1 MYISIG
7 YGLSIFL
14 SRSLTMGCAASTETK
29 RTGPEYGQYSM
40 LGNYHQKQEEPKPQ
54 QQSNGGPPPAPV
66 DDKLYH
72 TDTEDEVRG
81 GGLKM

>member
-1 MYISIG
+1 
-7 YGLSIFL
+7 
-14 SRSLTMGCAASTETK
+14 MGCAASTETK

-72 TDTEDEVRG
+72 TDTEDEVREG
-81 GGLKM
+81 GGAKNVAVILYLFIFSFYVW